1 MESSTLNIYLAR
13 HGQDED
19 NAAGILNG
27 HRDNPLTAK
36 GVEQAE
42 GLAAHVQAAGIHFDA
57 VYASPLRRAFKTA
70 EIVAAHVHAPKPVVL
85 DLIIERNF
93 GVMTGK
99 PVASITE
106 TCAPDILQAGQ
117 LTYFLKVDGAES
129 FPELYERAGKALDAV
144 RKSHHSGNILLVA
157 HGDIGKMLYGN
168 FYGLDWLSVLK
179 NFHFGNSELLLCSPM
194 SPAEE
199 THIFSTP
206 QFNH

>member
-1 MESSTLNIYLAR
+1 MESVLNIYLAR

-27 HRDNPLTAK
+27 HRDNPLTLK
-36 GVEQAE
+36 GIEQAE
-42 GLAAHVQAAGIHFDA
+42 GLAAHIKEVGIYFDA
-57 VYASPLRRAFKTA
+57 VYASPLRRAFQTA
-70 EIVAAHVHAPKPVVL
+70 EIIATCVNAPKPIVL

-99 PVASITE
+99 PIASIKE
-106 TCAPDILQAGQ
+106 TCAPGILQVGQ
-117 LTYFLKVDGAES
+117 LTYFLTVDGAES
-129 FPELYERAGKALDAV
+129 FPELYERAGKALDFV
-144 RKSHHSGNILLVA
+144 RAAHSSGNILLVA

-168 FYGLDWLSVLK
+168 FYSIDWLSVIK
-179 NFHFGNSELLLCSPM
+179 NFHFGNSELLLCSPL

-199 THIFSTP
+199 THVFSTE